1 MVSLYFSSISQMA
14 SIDGSKSV
22 YESSDD
28 GSTFDC
34 SPCNYEG
41 VKKEAKFYCPQC
53 QDYLCDSC
61 KSVHQK
67 ISATRSHE
75 VVSGSLMPKKPESKT
90 TESIERNIKC
100 QCNEKDIT
108 IYCQD
113 HNKVLCFDCK
123 TLKHRNCKTATIEE
137 ASADLDETDTDATK
151 ERMNTLKDKLEKLQQ
166 KENEDAEKLAVQ
178 AAGCRDNV
186 EEFKRELIQK
196 IEELTKTAL
205 GDIEKCYREQRVNI
219 DQHINTCSTALNRM
233 EIDYK
238 PFEEAVTEGMNSLI
252 FIHNL
257 KLKKTLEQID
267 NILQDID
274 NDVQAPG
281 ISFEF
286 DETLKMTNVQSLG
299 VVRSTSTVAQ
309 VSGLVI
315 AETLKMTNVQSLGVV
330 RSTSTIPKETRPVIA
345 DMKIKSIE
353 KVDVMFPADQTTPC
367 ITGSLFLPNGEL
379 ILCDYCI
386 NSSVKVLNADFT
398 QKEQL
403 KLSSKPFDLCLMETD
418 EIVIT
423 QPVAKQLLFMKVVP
437 KLQIG
442 SSTSL
447 DQSCHGVAVDNGL
460 IYVSFRNGEI
470 RILDRTGQQQRN
482 VYSEFSFK
490 YPHYISV
497 MPTGMLYVSEYGGN
511 NIRVLKDGKEISN
524 YSSAAVGISS
534 PMGMYVDGAGNI
546 IVCELS
552 CENDSYNLRLIDAK
566 GNTSKVLLSET
577 DGIWYPQTVS
587 VRPNDN
593 TIIVGGI
600 TQTLV
605 VCKLAASPK

>member
-1 MVSLYFSSISQMA
+1 MA
-14 SIDGSKSV
+14 SVDGSKSV
-22 YESSDD
+22 YASSDD

-67 ISATRSHE
+67 ISATRSHK

-90 TESIERNIKC
+90 TESTKRYIKC

-108 IYCQD
+108 IYCHD
-113 HNKVLCFDCK
+113 HYEAICVDCK
-123 TLKHRNCKTATIEE
+123 TLKHRNCNTVTIEE
-137 ASADLDETDTDATK
+137 ASADLDKTDTDATK
-151 ERMNTLKDKLEKLQQ
+151 ERMKTLKDKLEKVQQ
-166 KENEDAEKLAVQ
+166 KENEDAEMLTVQ
-178 AAGCRDNV
+178 AAKCRDNV

-205 GDIEKCYREQRVNI
+205 DDIEKFDKEQRVII

-233 EIDYK
+233 EIDYT
-238 PFEEAVTEGMNSLI
+238 PFEEAVTAGMKLLI

-257 KLKKTLEQID
+257 KLNKTLEQID
-267 NILQDID
+267 KILQDID
-274 NDVQAPG
+274 NEVKAPG

-286 DETLKMTNVQSLG
+286 DENLKMVNAQSLG
-299 VVRSTSTVAQ
+299 VVRSSSTTA
-309 VSGLVI
+309 
-315 AETLKMTNVQSLGVV
+315 
-330 RSTSTIPKETRPVIA
+330 KETRSVIA
-345 DMKIKSIE
+345 DMKIESIE
-353 KVDVMFPADQTTPC
+353 KVDVKFPADQTAPQ

-379 ILCDYCI
+379 ILCDYY
-386 NSSVKVLNADFT
+386 NSSVKILNADFT

-403 KLSSKPFDLCLMETD
+403 KLESRPWDLCLMETD

-423 QPVAKQLLFMKVVP
+423 QPWAKSLLFMKVVP

-447 DQSCHGVAVDNGL
+447 GQTCRGVAVHNGL
-460 IYVSFRNGEI
+460 IYVSFSNGEI

-482 VYSEFSFK
+482 VYSGFSFK
-490 YPHYISV
+490 SPDYISV
-497 MPTGMLYVSEYGGN
+497 MPTGMVYVSDHGGDN
-511 NIRVLKDGKEISN
+511 VRVLKDGKEISN

-534 PMGMYVDGAGNI
+534 PMGMYIDGAENI
-546 IVCELS
+546 LVCEWYS
-552 CENDSYNLRLIDAK
+552 HNLRLIDAK
-566 GNTSKVLLSET
+566 GNTSKVILSRT
-577 DGIWYPQTVS
+577 DGLWYPQTVS

-593 TIIVGGI
+593 TITVGGDAH
-600 TQTLV
+600 TLV
-605 VCKLAASPK
+605 VCKMAVSPK

>member
-1 MVSLYFSSISQMA
+1 MA
-14 SIDGSKSV
+14 SVDGSKSV
-22 YESSDD
+22 YASSDD

-67 ISATRSHE
+67 ISATRSHK

-90 TESIERNIKC
+90 TESTKRYIKC

-108 IYCQD
+108 IYCHD
-113 HNKVLCFDCK
+113 HYEAICVDCK
-123 TLKHRNCKTATIEE
+123 TLKHRNCNTVTIEE
-137 ASADLDETDTDATK
+137 ASADLDKTDTDATK
-151 ERMNTLKDKLEKLQQ
+151 ERMKTLKDKLEKVQQ
-166 KENEDAEKLAVQ
+166 KENEDAEMLTVQ
-178 AAGCRDNV
+178 AAKCRDNV

-205 GDIEKCYREQRVNI
+205 DDIEKFDKEQRVII

-233 EIDYK
+233 EIDYT
-238 PFEEAVTEGMNSLI
+238 PFEEAVTAGMKLLI

-257 KLKKTLEQID
+257 KLNKTLEQID
-267 NILQDID
+267 KILQDID
-274 NDVQAPG
+274 NEVKAPG

-286 DETLKMTNVQSLG
+286 DENLKMVNAQSLG
-299 VVRSTSTVAQ
+299 VVRSTSTTA
-309 VSGLVI
+309 
-315 AETLKMTNVQSLGVV
+315 
-330 RSTSTIPKETRPVIA
+330 KETRSVIA
-345 DMKIKSIE
+345 DMKIESIE
-353 KVDVMFPADQTTPC
+353 KVDVKFPADQYTPE

-379 ILCDYCI
+379 ILCDYI

-403 KLSSKPFDLCLMETD
+403 KLSSYPWDLCLMEND

-423 QPVAKQLLFMKVVP
+423 QPGAKQLLFIKIVP

-447 DQSCHGVAVDNGL
+447 DQSCCGVAVHNGL
-460 IYVSFRNGEI
+460 IFVSFRNGEI

-482 VYSEFSFK
+482 VYSGFSFQCP
-490 YPHYISV
+490 YYISV
-497 MPTGMLYVSEYGGN
+497 MPTGMMYVSEYGGN
-511 NIRVLKDGKEISN
+511 SIRVLKDGKEMTN

-534 PMGMYVDGAGNI
+534 PMEMYIDGEENI
-546 IVCELS
+546 IVCEWS
-552 CENDSYNLRLIDAK
+552 SHNLRLIDTR
-566 GNTSKVLLSET
+566 GNASKVFQSRT
-577 DGIWYPQTVS
+577 GGICYPRTVS
-587 VRPNDN
+587 VRPNDK
-593 TIIVGGI
+593 TLIVGGH

-605 VCKLAASPK
+605 VCKMSASPK